1 MKKTCKYCNDEFTGN
16 NKRLFCSDRCRI
28 YSFRVKNG
36 IPENP
41 FPKKDENLIQK
52 LKKWF

>member
-1 MKKTCKYCNDEFTGN
+1 MKKSCKYCNDEFTGN